1 MGVYIY
7 SIRAKTVQLAVSGT
21 KVSAHLYS
29 YAYRLT
35 SMWRGDYGYSGYKL
49 TESNT
54 ERNALSAFYGNSTI
68 AVRKTVP
75 YVIVG
80 DLKERGGLE
89 GSSVYADVT
98 APIWY
103 DTDKFPGTLVGWVR
117 KVGRGYQLADRTE
130 WSEGTK
136 SHRDGVWVPVRT
148 RSIMIDGKATYQ
160 SEDIVPVTVGDEAH
174 CALDARLQAGEQIHI
189 TPTD

>member
-7 SIRAKTVQLAVSGT
+7 SLRAKTVSLIVSGT

-29 YAYRLT
+29 YAYRYS
-35 SMWRGDYGYSGYKL
+35 SMWRGDYGYNSYKL

-54 ERNALSAFYGNSTI
+54 ERNAANVLGPCPS
-68 AVRKTVP
+68 VP

-80 DLKERGGLE
+80 DLKERGGLD
-89 GSSVYADVT
+89 GSTVYADVT
-98 APIWY
+98 KPVWY

-117 KVGRGYQLADRTE
+117 KVGKSYQLSDRTQ

-136 SHRDGVWVPVRT
+136 ALRGDEWIPIRT

-160 SEDIVPVTVGDEAH
+160 SVDIGSEA
-174 CALDARLQAGEQIHI
+174 DIEREVQEIQAGA
-189 TPTD
+189 